1 MVLLLFSLVFIAF
14 LCSSRPFLSLSA
26 RAPSPSPSSLLLLD
40 TLHYVAVSW
49 CTVLPCPFLC
59 PDSTRTNTLEL
70 LGKSLIARRLDGLNP
85 RTSIANAGIKKADA
99 KEMRMLLNDAE
110 ENDGAFPA
118 KRVFELSRMQAPEG
132 PRMVLAA
139 KKRRD
144 CG

>member
-1 MVLLLFSLVFIAF
+1 
-14 LCSSRPFLSLSA
+14 LSIFVPRFHSHQHFGTPREVID
-26 RAPSPSPSSLLLLD
+26 RAP
-40 TLHYVAVSW
+40 
-49 CTVLPCPFLC
+49 
-59 PDSTRTNTLEL
+59 
-70 LGKSLIARRLDGLNP
+70 P
-85 RTSIANAGIKKADA
+85 RWIKRANKHCKCWDQKADA